1 MGGRSGEKKTE
12 CGSIE
17 IEKVGVVSE
26 NGILA
31 PRKYVADFSKL
42 RLMISSARLVEKSV
56 CRLFRWINL
65 ICSWIEV

>member
-26 NGILA
+26 NGVLA
-31 PRKYVADFSKL
+31 PRKCAADFSKL
-42 RLMISSARLVEKSV
+42 RLMISSARLVEGSV
-56 CRLFRWINL
+56 FRWINL

>member
-26 NGILA
+26 NGVLA
-31 PRKYVADFSKL
+31 PRKSVADFSKL
-42 RLMISSARLVEKSV
+42 RLMILSARLVEKSV
-56 CRLFRWINL
+56 CCLFHWINL
-65 ICSWIEV
+65 TCSWIKV